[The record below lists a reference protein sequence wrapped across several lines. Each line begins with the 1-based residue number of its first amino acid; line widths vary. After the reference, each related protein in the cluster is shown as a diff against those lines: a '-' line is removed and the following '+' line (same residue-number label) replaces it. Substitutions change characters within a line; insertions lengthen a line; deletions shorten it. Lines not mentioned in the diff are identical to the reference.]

1 DDRVDLGD
9 AGSEPG
15 EPGPQAGA
23 EAVFLLDGLARML
36 HLGRVL
42 RGQLYVRAGCGVA
55 PSDHPGHELYSKATS
70 FALVAAVVGPMFI
83 LPNVGL
89 NEWGHAFWFV
99 DELFSAPLHWG
110 FVTLGWC
117 GLFASAG
124 GVAAQII
131 SRMSNLADVI
141 WNNAPKSILDPF
153 SSQLSGGAKSGGY

>member
-1 DDRVDLGD
+1 Q
-9 AGSEPG
+9 SPEH
-15 EPGPQAGA
+15 
-23 EAVFLLDGLARML
+23 LLRHSFPSL
-36 HLGRVL
+36 HLH
-42 RGQLYVRAGCGVA
+42 
-55 PSDHPGHELYSKATS
+55 D
-70 FALVAAVVGPMFI
+70 GPPLTGEVWNHSWDGEGI
-83 LPNVGL
+83 LKMRL
-89 NEWGHAFWFV
+89 CKRSSEWGHAFWFV

-153 SSQLSGGAKSGGY
+153 SSQLSGGAKIGGY